1 MAQEQTQTTQTT
13 EGNGTQARGLTAVE
27 AIKKITKVLDQLT
40 PSDRKRVLAFVSE
53 SGSEA

>member
-1 MAQEQTQTTQTT
+1 MSQQEQTQMT

-40 PSDRKRVLAFVSE
+40 PTDRKRVMAFINASDT
-53 SGSEA
+53 EA